1 MDDDTNQLPLY
12 QRNGLNNLRE
22 IGGNIAALHGEIINL
37 QKCVIAQGLLAAN
50 AGHKVELSKIVTDT
64 EILHSKLTKEP
75 F

>member
-37 QKCVIAQGLLAAN
+37 QKCVIVQGLLAAN